1 MAGGQRI
8 DPYLNFRFR
17 VEIQG
22 IQQAGF
28 MECSGLGSQIEVVEY
43 REGGDN
49 ETMRK
54 LPAKTKYSNIVLKW
68 GLTDSTELYDWHH
81 AALTGNIQRKN
92 GSIVQLDMQG
102 NEKARWDFVNA
113 WPTKWDGSSYNAG
126 GSDLSV
132 ETLEIAHE
140 GVERA

>member
-1 MAGGQRI
+1 MAVGARV
-8 DPYLNFRFR
+8 DPYSSFLFR
-17 VEIQG
+17 VEIDG
-22 IQQAGF
+22 ITQAQF
-28 MECSGLGSQIEVVEY
+28 RECTGLGSTVEVIENP
-43 REGGDN
+43 EGGRA
-49 ETMRK
+49 EMTK
-54 LPAKTKYSNIVLKW
+54 LPGRIKFPNIVLKW
-68 GLTDSTELYDWHH
+68 GLTDSTELYDWHL
-81 AALTGNIQRKN
+81 AALEGNIQRKN